1 MRRLLSV
8 VLGLLLGQISGG
20 PDVSKGGVYSTKSV
34 STNASIGATTMLATS
49 GEHAYWF
56 GWTISLTA
64 QGAGCTG
71 NTTVQINAIFTDPNN
86 STPVTEALGTVTI
99 ASSGVG
105 TLGFVANGMEH
116 LDAASRTAV
125 QYSTVYNPDSTC
137 TTNPSYQLTPSL
149 VQIW

>member
-1 MRRLLSV
+1 MRHLLSFILV
-8 VLGLLLGQISGG
+8 LLLGQISGG
-20 PDVSKGGVYSTKSV
+20 PNVSKSGVYSTKSS
-34 STNASIGATTMLATS
+34 STNASMSATTMLSTT

-64 QGAGCTG
+64 QGVACTG
-71 NTTVQINAIFTDPNN
+71 STTVQINAIFTDPN
-86 STPVTEALGTVTI
+86 SASPVTEALGTVTI
-99 ASSGVG
+99 AASGIG

-116 LDAASRTAV
+116 LDAASGTAV
-125 QYSTVYNPDSTC
+125 QYSTVYNVDSTC